1 MSEFKRFHP
10 IVNLAYFVFVISFSC
25 AFLHPVC
32 LIISLSGAFT
42 FLFILKGIKPVM
54 KTLLFVFFCFIST
67 AIINPLFSHEGMTIL
82 CYFKSGNPL
91 TLESVIYGLCSGGML
106 SCVLCHFWCFNEV
119 MTSDKLIY
127 LFGRIIP
134 SLSLVLSMTLRFV
147 PRFLSQ
153 LKVIANSQKCLGRDV
168 SKGSLFER
176 VKYGLS
182 ILSVMIT
189 WVLENGIET
198 SDSMKARGYGQKGRT
213 AFSIFTF
220 RSRDKIAL
228 FVLMFLGSIILTGS
242 VFGKIYFSTFPI
254 LKFSQ
259 MSVFSLG
266 VFVSYFL
273 LCFCPVIIELWEV
286 RRWKLLRSKI

>member
-10 IVNLAYFVFVISFSC
+10 IVNLLYFVYVIGFSC

-32 LIISLSGAFT
+32 LIISLSGAST
-42 FLFILKGIKPVM
+42 YLVLLKGVKYAI

-91 TLESVIYGLCSGGML
+91 TLESVIYGLCSGAML

-119 MTSDKLIY
+119 MTSDKIIY
-127 LFGRIIP
+127 LFGRIVP

-147 PRFLSQ
+147 PRFFSQ
-153 LKVIANSQKCLGRDV
+153 LKVIANSQECLGRNV
-168 SKGSLFER
+168 SKGTLSER

-182 ILSVMIT
+182 ILSAMIT
-189 WVLENGIET
+189 WALENGIET
-198 SDSMKARGYGQKGRT
+198 ADSMKARGYGQKGRT

-220 RSRDKIAL
+220 GKRDKIAL
-228 FVLMFLGSIILTGS
+228 VTLLFLVSIILAGS
-242 VFGKIYFSTFPI
+242 IFGEIYFSTFPI
-254 LKFSQ
+254 IKFSE

-266 VFVSYFL
+266 VFTSYFL
-273 LCFCPVIIELWEV
+273 LCFCPVIIEIWEV
-286 RRWKLLRSKI
+286 RRWKSLTSKI